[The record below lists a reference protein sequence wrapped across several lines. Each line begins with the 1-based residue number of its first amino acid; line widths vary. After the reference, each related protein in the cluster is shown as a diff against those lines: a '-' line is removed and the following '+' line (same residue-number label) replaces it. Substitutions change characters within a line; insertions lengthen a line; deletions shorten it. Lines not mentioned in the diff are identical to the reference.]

1 MAHTIRIKV
10 EEFYEVEVTDDTIE
24 DAINTIETEMGV
36 GDDPDWYLNNVAIYI
51 GRDFYC
57 EDATHLVHNYHPLNV
72 DE

>member
-24 DAINTIETEMGV
+24 DAINTIETDMGDSV
-36 GDDPDWYLNNVAIYI
+36 DWYLNNVAIYI
-51 GRDFYC
+51 GRDLYC
-57 EDATHLVHNYHPLNV
+57 EDATHLVHNYYPLNV